1 MACCAFAIVLLSAV
15 LAVWDRLR
23 ARLNWLLGAPPPK
36 PNRAV
41 AWEIGMAEA
50 PAARSSSFRKR
61 SFLAGFAAIAA
72 LGLGILFFHDHG
84 AHAHHDTA
92 WALDDLCLGIAQ
104 AAASPATGAGLGE

>member
-15 LAVWDRLR
+15 LGTWDKLR
-23 ARLNWLLGAPPPK
+23 ARLNWLLGAAPPK

-41 AWEIGMAEA
+41 AWEIGMAEV
-50 PAARSSSFRKR
+50 PAAVPSSFRKR
-61 SFLAGFAAIAA
+61 SLQAGFAAIAA

-104 AAASPATGAGLGE
+104 AAASPAAGAGLGE